1 MGVVA
6 ALRVVAAVPMV
17 RGVRLVAAVHMVRG
31 IMAGV
36 PVRVMV
42 ARMDLVVICLNTS
55 KRKKGGKNDP
65 HSFFDYYSDLA

>member
-6 ALRVVAAVPMV
+6 TVGVVAAVRVVAAMTMV
-17 RGVRLVAAVHMVRG
+17 RGV
-31 IMAGV
+31 MASG
-36 PVRVMV
+36 PVRVAM
-42 ARMDLVVICLNTS
+42 RNRVVMLICLNTG